1 MARGVTGMRVSRR
14 GVTGLLCCGYPAPPP
29 TPASAGLAGA
39 GFSGGGVL
47 DHTPGSLVGIFF
59 VGVDAFFAGGGCS
72 VGKGLNGG
80 ILLLAFAGRG
90 SPLEPAGLPSE
101 VPCKGGHST

>member
-1 MARGVTGMRVSRR
+1 MPRGVTGMRASRR
-14 GVTGLLCCGYPAPPP
+14 GVTGLLCCGYPAPSP

-47 DHTPGSLVGIFF
+47 DHTPESLGGISF
-59 VGVDAFFAGGGCS
+59 VGVDAFFAGGGFS
-72 VGKGLNGG
+72 LGKALNGG
-80 ILLLAFAGRG
+80 ILLLAFAGRE
-90 SPLEPAGLPSE
+90 SPLEPAGLPPE

>member
-1 MARGVTGMRVSRR
+1 MARGLTGMRVSRR

-47 DHTPGSLVGIFF
+47 DHTPGSLDGISF
-59 VGVDAFFAGGGCS
+59 VGVDAFFAGGGFS
-72 VGKGLNGG
+72 FGKALNGG
-80 ILLLAFAGRG
+80 ILILASAGRE
-90 SPLEPAGLPSE
+90 SPLESAGLSSE
-101 VPCKGGHST
+101 MPCKGGHST

>member
-1 MARGVTGMRVSRR
+1 MRASRR

-29 TPASAGLAGA
+29 TPTSAGLTGA

-47 DHTPGSLVGIFF
+47 DHTPIPLDGISFA
-59 VGVDAFFAGGGCS
+59 GVDALFAGGGFS
-72 VGKGLNGG
+72 FGKALYGG
-80 ILLLAFAGRG
+80 ILILASAGRE
-90 SPLEPAGLPSE
+90 SPLEPAGRPPE